1 MFAIRRLAKEL
12 EEIRNSGKK
21 NFRNIQ
27 VDDSILSWQGLI
39 VLDNPPYDKGTF
51 KMEIIFPAEYPFKP
65 PRIIFKT
72 RIYQPNI
79 DEKGQVCLP
88 ATMTENWIPVIKPEE
103 VIQSLIALLD
113 DPPARTPPEDR
124 FSRRILKRP

>member
-39 VLDNPPYDKGTF
+39 VLDNPPYDKGAF

-72 RIYQPNI
+72 RIYHPNI

-88 ATMTENWIPVIKPEE
+88 ATMAENWIPVIKPEE
-103 VIQSLIALLD
+103 VIHSLIALLD
-113 DPPARTPPEDR
+113 DPPFTKKNSEKCPQD
-124 FSRRILKRP
+124 